1 MQARD
6 YLNGLLASRSSASA
20 LEWLERSCAEIEQD
34 PSAARFCTLFSLASR
49 HATKALLAPTPAELS
64 QAERLLAGW
73 SPERWS
79 ELEALRCVLLLSHP
93 ELAGEGGA
101 PLMEEAFRYAD
112 VGESCALYR
121 SLALLPEPE
130 RFRWRAGEGARSN
143 MRAIFE
149 AACCDTPYPS
159 RWFDDIAWNQ
169 AVIKAIFVEAPLWR
183 VFGLDG
189 RLSPELARMALD
201 LAEERRSA
209 GRRVNPQL
217 WICLG
222 EHAGARG
229 IESVER
235 ELAGDHQAGRA
246 AAAIALVRAGQ
257 ADRVR
262 SLVAVETDPVVQ
274 AAMQSALGG
283 RTDQRAFRSL
293 ELTAQGAS

>member
-1 MQARD
+1 MGTRD
-6 YLNGLLASRSSASA
+6 FLDGLLASRLQASA
-20 LEWLERSCAEIEQD
+20 RDWLKRSCAEIEAD
-34 PSAARFCTLFSLASR
+34 TSAARFCNLFSLASR
-49 HATKALLAPTPAELS
+49 HGTKALLAPTDAELDE
-64 QAERLLAGW
+64 AGRLLEGW
-73 SPERWS
+73 NPERWS
-79 ELEALRCVLLLSHP
+79 VLETLRSLLLLSHP
-93 ELAGEGGA
+93 ELGGEGGV
-101 PLMEEAFRYAD
+101 PLVEEAFRYAD

-149 AACCDTPYPS
+149 ATCCDTPYPA
-159 RWFDDIAWNQ
+159 RTFDDIAWNQ

-183 VFGLDG
+183 VFGLDE

-222 EHAGARG
+222 GHAGARG
-229 IESVER
+229 SESIER

-257 ADRVR
+257 GDRVR
-262 SLVAVETDPVVQ
+262 SLVAVEADPVVQ

-293 ELTAQGAS
+293 EFSAQGAS